1 MDMKPLEADV
11 SCIDPGSV
19 ACLFKIPE
27 LVYSREEDLSQ
38 RLSTILNAL
47 HTCGASCL
55 MLLEWPAGEIGTV
68 SGGGEQAEY
77 ENIYYRNTVRD
88 ILRTGIEG
96 NLPGTELEELI
107 RKADIDEK
115 IRDCSGQWL

>member
-1 MDMKPLEADV
+1 MNKQ
-11 SCIDPGSV
+11 
-19 ACLFKIPE
+19 K
-27 LVYSREEDLSQ
+27 
-38 RLSTILNAL
+38 
-47 HTCGASCL
+47 
-55 MLLEWPAGEIGTV
+55 
-68 SGGGEQAEY
+68 Y

-115 IRDCSGQWL
+115 IRDCLDNGYDSQCITAISCMGSEGEHSRGNVSHGLKVCLGQWERKILRSWCWRILSARNR